1 MLINKAFR
9 LRAYPSAE
17 QVATHI
23 NPWSDS
29 LRFLWNLALEQRLI
43 AHDGKAKCE
52 RRYPTAFDQINEL
65 TALRAE
71 LPWLAA
77 VPRNVCTQLLVELA
91 RAWQRCFAKVAD
103 APHWKRKGKDVVN
116 LCEPHP
122 SIWRLDIDERDP
134 TCGALHFPKLGP
146 MRVVV
151 HRPLEGTRKTC
162 TLVRDG
168 DQWFASIVCEIEIP
182 DPDPRVEPVI
192 AIDRGI
198 VHFGAT
204 SDGDFI
210 DNPQHLKSALK
221 RLARAQ
227 RSVSRKKKGSR
238 NQIKAKLRVAR
249 MHRKVRRQRAHHLH
263 VQSARLA
270 KSHGIVV
277 VEKLNVA
284 GMMKGSCSRSIGDA
298 GWSIF
303 NNMLR
308 YKLTWSGGSLVEVP
322 AAFSSQTCSA
332 CGHVDAH
339 SRRSQSLFVC
349 IRCGH
354 RGNAD
359 INAAKILKGRA
370 NRSAMPV
377 EEPPLEGARRNRKV
391 GAVKLRMMRG
401 ISTSAKLRPLGRG

>member
-122 SIWRLDIDERDP
+122 RIWRLDIDERDP

-168 DQWFASIVCEIEIP
+168 DQWFASIVCEIEIQI
-182 DPDPRVEPVI
+182 RI
-192 AIDRGI
+192 RA
-198 VHFGAT
+198 
-204 SDGDFI
+204 S
-210 DNPQHLKSALK
+210 NPS
-221 RLARAQ
+221 
-227 RSVSRKKKGSR
+227 
-238 NQIKAKLRVAR
+238 
-249 MHRKVRRQRAHHLH
+249 
-263 VQSARLA
+263 
-270 KSHGIVV
+270 
-277 VEKLNVA
+277 
-284 GMMKGSCSRSIGDA
+284 SRSIA
-298 GWSIF
+298 ASCTSAPRPMVTSSTTRNISSP
-303 NNMLR
+303 R
-308 YKLTWSGGSLVEVP
+308 SSGLLALSAPYPARRKVP
-322 AAFSSQTCSA
+322 AIRSKPNSASLACTVRFGASALTICTFSPRDLPRVTASSS
-332 CGHVDAH
+332 
-339 SRRSQSLFVC
+339 SR
-349 IRCGH
+349 
-354 RGNAD
+354 N
-359 INAAKILKGRA
+359 
-370 NRSAMPV
+370 
-377 EEPPLEGARRNRKV
+377 
-391 GAVKLRMMRG
+391 
-401 ISTSAKLRPLGRG
+401 